1 MTAAGAEIV
10 EKELALVEAQSM
22 LEQCRDKLVAAQ
34 HEASQATTYKK
45 EVDALSVYLQDFQ
58 AKAANKVR

>member
-34 HEASQATTYKK
+34 HEVGACRQK
-45 EVDALSVYLQDFQ
+45 
-58 AKAANKVR
+58 